1 MKIRL
6 VFFLL
11 IFICYPISSF
21 ASSRTDEAKLII
33 ERYHEF
39 LLRTYPTVNLDSLL
53 TDLRS
58 DGRWEHINY
67 GDKEPANWK
76 ILNHLR
82 LLSQLSFAWA
92 HPESDYYHSETL
104 WAKISPA
111 LDYWLKNGYTSSNW
125 WHNQIGVPR
134 LMRDIIILTR
144 ERMTE
149 AQLKGALKVMGQLR
163 VLKPGEGANLI
174 WSADLGFHYAA
185 LTNDIVQMNK
195 CHQLLTNEIRIVEDG
210 DGIKPD
216 YSFQQHGP
224 RLQMYQYGEAY
235 FTVSVRLAWQMRN
248 TCWAYPA
255 DKIEILSRFVLDG
268 WQWMARGIYTV
279 PGTIDRSTSRVGAL
293 ASADIRYLI
302 PFLQELSPNYQSDY
316 QQVADIQN
324 GKASLLGFRHYP
336 YSDFTVYHQPEFS
349 FFLKTISTRTLP
361 TESINNEN
369 LKGHLLNSGDTY
381 WVRNGKEYYNLIPV
395 WDWEK
400 LPGITNFKNSDHIE
414 RSPFVGSLKYKDS
427 GMSVMDYSLV
437 SREGEQKVSAKKI
450 WACHNGW
457 VICLISDLQES
468 AQLSTAPFTV
478 LDQSRLQSDVFCNTS
493 RKPLAEGKHE
503 IVKANWIWHNE
514 LLCIFPTPLHL
525 SLTLGD
531 VEGRWSD
538 INYSESKKIIKEKI
552 FLPILSHDTS
562 EIKSFV
568 YAYTSCTKPEKAD
581 SLRRN
586 ASWHILQNNREC
598 QAIAYEDD
606 VKMIAFYE
614 AGKLQHK
621 KMTVEVDKPSLII
634 IQKENVIVG
643 DPTGE
648 ASQIKVT
655 INGKS
660 RLYRCQ

>member
-1 MKIRL
+1 MKIKL

-11 IFICYPISSF
+11 TFIFYSISSF

-39 LLRTYPTVNLDSLL
+39 LLRTYSAVNVDSLL
-53 TDLRS
+53 TDLGS

-92 HPESDYYHSETL
+92 HPESAYYHSKAL
-104 WAKISPA
+104 WAKISLA
-111 LDYWLKNGYTSSNW
+111 LDYWLANGYTSSNW

-134 LMRDIIILTR
+134 LMRDIIILAR
-144 ERMTE
+144 EQMTE
-149 AQLKGALKVMGQLR
+149 PQLKGALKVMGQLR

-185 LTNDIVQMNK
+185 LTNDTVQMDK
-195 CHQLLTNEIRIVEDG
+195 CYQLLTDEIRIVEDG

-255 DKIEILSRFVLDG
+255 DKVEILSHFVLDG

-293 ASADIRYLI
+293 TSADVRYLI
-302 PFLQELSPNYQSDY
+302 PFLQELLPDYQSDY
-316 QQVADIQN
+316 QQMIDIQN
-324 GKASLLGFRHYP
+324 GKANLLGFRHYP
-336 YSDFTVYHQPEFS
+336 YSDFAVYHQPGFS

-369 LKGHLLNSGDTY
+369 LKGHLLNSGDAY
-381 WVRNGKEYYNLIPV
+381 WIRNGKEYYNLMPV
-395 WDWEK
+395 WNWEK

-427 GMSVMDYSLV
+427 GMSVMDYTLV
-437 SREGEQKVSAKKI
+437 AKDGEQKVSAKKL

-457 VICLISDLQES
+457 VICLIADLQKS
-468 AQLSTAPFTV
+468 AQLSPPPFTV
-478 LDQSRLQSDVFCNTS
+478 LDQSRLQGDVFCNTY
-493 RKPLAEGKHE
+493 RKSVAEGRHE

-531 VEGRWSD
+531 AEGRWSD
-538 INYSESKKIIKEKI
+538 INYSESKKIVKEKI
-552 FLPILSHDTS
+552 FLPVLSHSTS
-562 EIKSFV
+562 EIKNFA
-568 YAYTSCTKPEKAD
+568 YAYTGCTNPEKAD
-581 SLRRN
+581 SLRLN
-586 ASWHILQNNREC
+586 AGWHILQNNQEC
-598 QAIAYEDD
+598 QAVAYEGDL
-606 VKMIAFYE
+606 KMIAFYK

-621 KMTVEVDKPSLII
+621 KMIVEVDKPSLII
-634 IQKENVIVG
+634 IHKENVIVG

-648 ASQIKVT
+648 VSQIKVT

-660 RLYRCQ
+660 QLYNCQ